1 MFSGGSEYA
10 VGPDSQTSEYQKM
23 MNEEDGQPI
32 MSPTKINPKAI
43 DEYLAYVNDENE
55 FPDVPARDVAGRGA
69 ATPRGAEH
77 RR

>member
-1 MFSGGSEYA
+1 
-10 VGPDSQTSEYQKM
+10 

-55 FPDVPARDVAGRGA
+55 FQTCPRAIAGGA
-69 ATPRGAEH
+69 ATPRGANIGGDD
-77 RR
+77 RDCQICR